1 MQEPLQSRRG
11 LASKHSYNPYNSGEL
26 RVQRYGLVATLILL
40 TYESYKEQVEKV
52 SRLKEDTVRAILK
65 NSQEIAMFKQ
75 EVSRHLQELR
85 NFAEA
90 E

>member
-1 MQEPLQSRRG
+1 M
-11 LASKHSYNPYNSGEL
+11 
-26 RVQRYGLVATLILL
+26 TLIFLAC
-40 TYESYKEQVEKV
+40 ESYQEQVEKV